1 MARFHGEVGY
11 AFSVETAAGV
21 YEDEIV
27 ERTYFG
33 DVIRNTRNLK
43 DGEKVN
49 DDLSISNQISVVAD
63 PYANEHFFAIRYLR
77 WMGALWSVTEVEVQS
92 PRLIF
97 RLGGVYNGPK
107 APVADAP

>member
-1 MARFHGEVGY
+1 MARWHGAVGY
-11 AFSVETAAGV
+11 GFSVETSPGV
-21 YEDEIV
+21 YEDQIV

-33 DVIRNTRNLK
+33 DIIRNSRNLK
-43 DGEKVN
+43 GGDKVN
-49 DDLSISNQISVVAD
+49 NDFSVSNHISIVAD

-77 WMGALWSVTEVEVQS
+77 WMGALWSITEVEVQS

-107 APVADAP
+107 APAADPA